1 MASLQAEVLKLALR
15 LMVKRDGIGSREA
28 LVKHLRSAMNS
39 RLLPSPLPAG
49 VRMRKDTL
57 GGVRGQW
64 LEVSNPRM
72 VLLYLHGG
80 AFIGGLLE
88 TYHPFC
94 GELARK
100 LSARIFLADYRLAPE
115 HPFPAAPDDALAA
128 YAALLESEGGKLPV
142 VMAGDSA
149 GGNLTLVTLLRARDM
164 GLRLPACAVALS
176 PGADA
181 TGTLWSVSANSGA
194 DAMLS
199 KSMIDLAIG
208 IYLNGAEP
216 SAPHASPA
224 RGHYAGFP
232 PLMLTV
238 SDSECLRDD
247 AYLVAQKAREAGV
260 AVQMLVRPDMPHVW
274 PIFNLFLP
282 EAKRDLAKIVRF
294 IERHADHPVGM
305 QSKCGEIA

>member
-1 MASLQAEVLKLALR
+1 MASTQAEILKMALR
-15 LMVKRDGIGSREA
+15 VRVKRELGSKKA
-28 LVKHLRSAMNS
+28 LVKHLRSAMDS

-49 VRMRKDTL
+49 VRMRRDAQ
-57 GGVRGQW
+57 GGIHGQW

-72 VLLYLHGG
+72 VILYLHGG
-80 AFIGGLLE
+80 AFIGGRLE

-94 GELARK
+94 GELAKR

-115 HPFPAAPDDALAA
+115 HPFPAAPDDAFAA
-128 YAALLESEGGKLPV
+128 YAALVNSEAGQLPV
-142 VMAGDSA
+142 VLAGDSA
-149 GGNLTLVTLLRARDM
+149 GGNLTLVTLLKARDA

-181 TGTLWSVSANSGA
+181 TGTLWSVKANSTA

-199 KSMIDLAIG
+199 KSMIDHAIG

-216 SAPHASPA
+216 NDPYVSPS

-238 SDSECLRDD
+238 SESECLRDD
-247 AYLVAQKAREAGV
+247 AYLVAQRAREAGV
-260 AVQMLVRPDMPHVW
+260 PVQMIARRDMPHVW

-282 EAKRDLAKIVRF
+282 EAKRDMAKIARF
-294 IERHADHPVGM
+294 IQHHADQPVGVPRTL
-305 QSKCGEIA
+305 GEIA

>member
-1 MASLQAEVLKLALR
+1 MASTQAEMLKMALR
-15 LMVKRDGIGSREA
+15 VRVKRELGSKEA

-39 RLLPSPLPAG
+39 RMMPSPLPAG
-49 VRMRKDTL
+49 VRMRRGTL
-57 GGVRGQW
+57 GGIRGQW
-64 LEVSNPRM
+64 LEAGNPRM
-72 VLLYLHGG
+72 VILYLHGG
-80 AFIGGLLE
+80 AFIGGRLE

-94 GELARK
+94 GELTKR

-115 HPFPAAPDDALAA
+115 HPFPAAPDDAFAA
-128 YAALLESEGGKLPV
+128 YAALVNSEAGQLPV
-142 VMAGDSA
+142 VLAGDSA
-149 GGNLTLVTLLRARDM
+149 GGNLTLVTLLKARDA

-181 TGTLWSVSANSGA
+181 TGTLWSVKANSTA

-199 KSMIDLAIG
+199 KSMIDHAIG

-216 SAPHASPA
+216 NDPYVSPS

-238 SDSECLRDD
+238 SESECLRDD
-247 AYLVAQKAREAGV
+247 AYLVAQRAREAGV
-260 AVQMLVRPDMPHVW
+260 PVQMIARRDMPHVW

-282 EAKRDLAKIVRF
+282 EAKRDMAKIARF
-294 IERHADHPVGM
+294 IQHHADQPVGVPRTL
-305 QSKCGEIA
+305 GEIA